1 MTLNGPRAAVLWVQK
16 SRISER
22 RAAAIA
28 PERGLP
34 SAVAATI
41 IRAVH
46 TNFSSGF
53 EMTIEVRDASV
64 GDLAGCHRCLD
75 AVAKEARWLSRLSAP
90 PIERYTAFVAGLRE
104 ANAPQVVAV
113 DSEVVGWCDITPD
126 ASPVRA
132 HVGSLGMGLLA
143 THRGQGLGRRLL
155 TLAIDRARERE
166 LERIELSVLHDNDAA
181 RALYER
187 LGFQIEGR
195 RIRDWRRD
203 GVYRDSILMALNF
216 VHR

>member
-1 MTLNGPRAAVLWVQK
+1 
-16 SRISER
+16 
-22 RAAAIA
+22 
-28 PERGLP
+28 
-34 SAVAATI
+34 
-41 IRAVH
+41 
-46 TNFSSGF
+46 
-53 EMTIEVRDASV
+53 MTIEVRDASV
-64 GDLAGCHRCLD
+64 GDLTGCHRCLD
-75 AVAKEARWLSRLSAP
+75 AVAQEARWLSRLSAP
-90 PIERYTAFVAGLRE
+90 PIEHYTAFVAGLRE
-104 ANAPQVVAV
+104 ANGPQVVAV

-155 TLAIDRARERE
+155 AMAIDRARERE
-166 LERIELSVLHDNDAA
+166 LERIELSALHDNDAA

-203 GVYRDSILMALNF
+203 GVYRDSILMALNL
-216 VHR
+216 VPR